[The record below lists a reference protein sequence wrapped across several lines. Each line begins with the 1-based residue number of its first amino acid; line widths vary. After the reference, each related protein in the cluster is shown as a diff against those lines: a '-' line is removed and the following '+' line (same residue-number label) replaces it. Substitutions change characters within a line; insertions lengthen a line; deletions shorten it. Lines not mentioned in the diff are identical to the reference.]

1 VTGIYQQEYF
11 LLNVVP
17 LRYAPGIYK
26 TFLNYK
32 NNWLHP
38 PKPPLLLE
46 KSALGC
52 VERAGVT
59 SAPVQEAEQRMEQ
72 LSRKVK
78 SSAYFPLIPTF
89 SLWRR
94 RFRTCVGNYV
104 HAGAFGGPDLTQIM
118 IRLILA
124 VILVLESFTATA
136 LDDVA
141 LNLGTVDSGGW
152 KLQGIRLALTGI
164 ANDPQ
169 KLTLTIDKLS
179 LPLPFDDL
187 NLLNVHCSSFTWQ
200 NKELLCMQGR
210 ATMRSKRW
218 HSPAANFSFHI
229 GEQHSSLKLTG
240 LQLADGRIS
249 IAAEERGNQWRIEL
263 NAKAVN
269 AAVIQKLLPIPA
281 LFEVK
286 DGRIDVKLNASG
298 SHALIENFTLNTG
311 LQGFTG
317 QNKDGRFAAEALSLN
332 TKLEAQNE
340 KGLWQWKSLAQ
351 IIDGA
356 LYIDPLYLEAKGQS
370 ITLDAQGN
378 WSGNKKRAII
388 TYANYQHAPALELS
402 GSGIADYDKGIK
414 LETADLSLHS
424 EDLQELSALYLK
436 PYFESTALA
445 DLTIAGTVNADLSI
459 VQNSLT
465 ALTATVN
472 KFAVKDAKGRINLEE
487 GAGTV
492 NWSNDETFN
501 QPSDFSWRQFQ
512 LYALPIGP
520 SRLLFLSRAN
530 SFNLLGKTRL
540 PFLGGF
546 IAINQ
551 FGWEANKQQ
560 EPDIYFAGSL
570 NDVSLEQWSKALDW
584 TPLSGTI
591 SGNIP
596 RIDYSNKTLSLG
608 GELIIKVFD
617 GDIKITK
624 LASSGLFT
632 DFPKFYSD
640 LEINNLDLNQLTSKF
655 KFGGITG
662 RLSGFVR
669 QLYMENWNPVTF
681 YAWLGTP
688 DGDDSPHRISQKAV
702 KNIAS
707 IGGGGASDI
716 LSKSFLSFFETFGYD
731 KLGLG
736 CYLHNGICQLMGV
749 KAMDQGYAIITGGG
763 LPRIDVIGYN
773 PRLDWNVLMERL
785 KRITASD
792 EVIIK

>member
-1 VTGIYQQEYF
+1 
-11 LLNVVP
+11 
-17 LRYAPGIYK
+17 
-26 TFLNYK
+26 
-32 NNWLHP
+32 
-38 PKPPLLLE
+38 
-46 KSALGC
+46 
-52 VERAGVT
+52 
-59 SAPVQEAEQRMEQ
+59 MEH
-72 LSRKVK
+72 LPRRVK
-78 SSAYFPLIPTF
+78 SSTYFSLIPTF

-94 RFRTCVGNYV
+94 SIRTCAGNYDY
-104 HAGAFGGPDLTQIM
+104 ARAFGESAPTQLM
-118 IRLILA
+118 IRLIPA
-124 VILVLESFTATA
+124 VILVLTSFTATA
-136 LDDVA
+136 LDDVT

-152 KLQGIRLALTGI
+152 KLQGIRIALNDI

-169 KLTLTIDKLS
+169 KLTLTIEELS
-179 LPLPFDDL
+179 LPKPFDDL
-187 NLLNVHCSSFTWQ
+187 SLINVNCSSFTWQ

-218 HSPAANFSFHI
+218 QSPAANFSFQI
-229 GEQHSSLKLTG
+229 GEQHSSLKLSNW
-240 LQLADGRIS
+240 QLADGRIS
-249 IAAEERGNQWRIEL
+249 IDAEERGNQWQIQL

-286 DGRIDVKLNASG
+286 DGRIDFKLHASG
-298 SHALIENFTLNTG
+298 SHALIENFTLTTV
-311 LQGFTG
+311 LHGFTG
-317 QNKDGRFAAEALSLN
+317 QNKDGQFATEALSLN
-332 TKLEAQNE
+332 TKLEAQND
-340 KGLWQWKSLAQ
+340 KGLWQWKSHTQ
-351 IIDGA
+351 INGGA
-356 LYIDPLYLEAKGQS
+356 LYIDPLYLEAKGQT

-378 WSGNKKRAII
+378 WSSEKKRAEI
-388 TYANYQHAPALELS
+388 TYASYQHASALALS
-402 GSGIADYDKGIK
+402 GSAIVDHDKGVK
-414 LETADLSLHS
+414 LEKADLSLHS
-424 EDLQELSALYLK
+424 DDLQELTALYLK
-436 PYFESTALA
+436 PFFEQTALA

-459 VQNSLT
+459 VQNSIT
-465 ALTATVN
+465 AFTATVN
-472 KFAVKDAKGRINLEE
+472 KLAVKDAKGRINLED

-492 NWSNDETFN
+492 NWSNDAN
-501 QPSDFSWRQFQ
+501 YNKPSDFSWRQLQ

-520 SRLLFLSRAN
+520 SRLLFLNRAS
-530 SFNLLGKTRL
+530 SFKLLEKTRL

-551 FGWEANKQQ
+551 LGWEGNKQQ

-570 NDVSLEQWSKALDW
+570 NDVSLEQWSKAVDW

-591 SGNIP
+591 SGKIP
-596 RIDYSNKTLSLG
+596 RIDYSNKTLSLE

-640 LEINNLDLNQLTSKF
+640 LEINNLDLAQLTGKF

-669 QLYMENWNPVTF
+669 QLYMENWHPVTF

-688 DGDDSPHRISQKAV
+688 ENDDSSHRISQKAV

-736 CYLHNGICQLMGV
+736 CYLHNGVCQLMGV
-749 KAMDQGYAIITGGG
+749 KSTDQGYAIITGGG